1 MQPLTKQ
8 LRKYF
13 IMGSQNCLRDP
24 REILTEA
31 IHAGIT
37 SFQFREKGEG
47 ALEGEQKLALG
58 RDLRDICFQNHVLF
72 IVNDDILLAHDLD
85 ADGIHVGQDDPS
97 VTEIRT
103 LFPHKIIGLSVST
116 NEELRESPISSVDYV
131 GAGPIFPTSTKTDA
145 KQAVGLEWIQT
156 VKARH
161 PHTPLV
167 AIGGITTHNA
177 ASVIN
182 AGADGVSVISAI
194 TKSPN
199 IKATVTK
206 L

>member
-1 MQPLTKQ
+1 
-8 LRKYF
+8 
-13 IMGSQNCLRDP
+13 
-24 REILTEA
+24 
-31 IHAGIT
+31 
-37 SFQFREKGEG
+37 
-47 ALEGEQKLALG
+47 
-58 RDLRDICFQNHVLF
+58 
-72 IVNDDILLAHDLD
+72 
-85 ADGIHVGQDDPS
+85 
-97 VTEIRT
+97 
-103 LFPHKIIGLSVST
+103 
-116 NEELRESPISSVDYV
+116 
-131 GAGPIFPTSTKTDA
+131 DA